1 MMAEPFGGAAG
12 TGFLPEEWLDRWM
25 KDWIKGW
32 MDGQDIGGGKKALI
46 QLTLDDVVRTPTYR
60 YSLQEV

>member
-32 MDGQDIGGGKKALI
+32 MDGQDIGGGKKSTHTVNA
-46 QLTLDDVVRTPTYR
+46 
-60 YSLQEV
+60 